1 MKFTNAIHRPGY
13 FTLQLLHLSVI
24 ENILYK
30 EVLCTGLFH
39 LCIIMIMWN
48 LGTESN
54 KGCFMRN
61 SDFVIEIWRR
71 RKSRHCTWSLV
82 YCFPFPFGAMKPNI
96 AWHPLVSPQIRV
108 GWQILKNSSRAVW
121 CQKLLYYGACLRW
134 WARNMPLPRLT
145 MGVKIWP
152 KVFLTNQCNKRPL
165 QWIYM

>member
-1 MKFTNAIHRPGY
+1 MKCTNAIHRPGY

-108 GWQILKNSSRAVW
+108 GWQIFEEFFSHGPVSEIA
-121 CQKLLYYGACLRW
+121 LLW
-134 WARNMPLPRLT
+134 RLLALMST
-145 MGVKIWP
+145 QHAFTKTYNGGQD
-152 KVFLTNQCNKRPL
+152 LTKGLFDQPM
-165 QWIYM
+165 Q

>member
-1 MKFTNAIHRPGY
+1 MRSKQLLSFRSSSLLYITIVLSYYKFWIPNTSNESHNFPQKILYFVYILVRTSDKCNISLLAKSHLNISELVKCTNAIHRPGY

-24 ENILYK
+24 KNILYK

-61 SDFVIEIWRR
+61 SDFVIEIWRS

-82 YCFPFPFGAMKPNI
+82 YCFPLGQ
-96 AWHPLVSPQIRV
+96 WSQI
-108 GWQILKNSSRAVW
+108 
-121 CQKLLYYGACLRW
+121 
-134 WARNMPLPRLT
+134 
-145 MGVKIWP
+145 
-152 KVFLTNQCNKRPL
+152 
-165 QWIYM
+165 